1 MTSSNNNIE
10 EELSEAFSALFL
22 RDEQVDGLDEDLV
35 AYISGMLS
43 SKVAEDE
50 GNDLDTV
57 RDEVL
62 DEVLNP
68 FLESVQCPE
77 HLQTKAQSI
86 VAEILAKHLAGSS
99 ESSSSR
105 PVAQKLKQGIVSMSS
120 DLGNAADHEN
130 DANRFLWGTEGG
142 IKAMANDII
151 DAHSEKA
158 SAKDKRK
165 VRKVEAEQA
174 RKLLSSTKDE
184 DVDGS
189 SGGLVRMN
197 YRKVSGNAAADKA
210 RDVQVRNV
218 TISLDN
224 GTVLLEAGDLK
235 FSYQRRYGLIGEN
248 GVGKVCKNSL
258 LLLLSS
264 VQSHFFY
271 LFISPRY

>member
-1 MTSSNNNIE
+1 MTVHIE
-10 EELSEAFSALFL
+10 EELAQAFSALFL
-22 RDEQVDGLDEDLV
+22 GGDEQVEGLDEDLV

-50 GNDLDTV
+50 GKDLDVV

-62 DEVLNP
+62 EEVLNP

-77 HLQTKAQSI
+77 HLQSKAQSL
-86 VAEILAKHLAGSS
+86 VADLLSKHLTNSS
-99 ESSSSR
+99 EASTK
-105 PVAQKLKQGIVSMSS
+105 PAAQKLKQGIVSMSS
-120 DLGNAADHEN
+120 DLTNAAEHEN

-142 IKAMANDII
+142 VKAMANDLI
-151 DAHSEKA
+151 DAHKDKA

-165 VRKVEAEQA
+165 VRKAEAEQA
-174 RKLLSSTKDE
+174 RKLLSSNKDE
-184 DVDGS
+184 DVDGA

-197 YRKVSGNAAADKA
+197 YRKVSGNAATDKA

-224 GTVLLEAGDLK
+224 GTVLLDAGELK

-248 GVGKVCKNSL
+248 GVGKVC
-258 LLLLSS
+258 
-264 VQSHFFY
+264 
-271 LFISPRY
+271 